1 MSEVGDCSGPPKM
14 ERLQILRVRGLYY
27 VYRYLL
33 DLLLVRQIRR
43 CYNIYERDSFPH
55 LPSLV
60 HILEP
65 GSRETGLAH
74 TRVL

>member
-14 ERLQILRVRGLYY
+14 ERLQILRVQGLYY

-33 DLLLVRQIRR
+33 DLFLVRQIRR
-43 CYNIYERDSFPH
+43 CYNIYGRDWFPH

-60 HILEP
+60 RILEP